1 MKMNHTV
8 FLEISF
14 YMFYL
19 KFKNRHYKGNFVS
32 ELLEA
37 KYATTRRGMPA
48 IEIGRYRFTK
58 NNRSVG
64 PRALWVCARVS
75 TGCRASLTTI
85 DDIIVREK
93 LEHNH

>member
-1 MKMNHTV
+1 MLH
-8 FLEISF
+8 
-14 YMFYL
+14 L
-19 KFKNRHYKGNFVS
+19 KPNNRFINYNLIS
-32 ELLEA
+32 ELPEA
-37 KYATTRRGMPA
+37 KYTTTRRGMPA